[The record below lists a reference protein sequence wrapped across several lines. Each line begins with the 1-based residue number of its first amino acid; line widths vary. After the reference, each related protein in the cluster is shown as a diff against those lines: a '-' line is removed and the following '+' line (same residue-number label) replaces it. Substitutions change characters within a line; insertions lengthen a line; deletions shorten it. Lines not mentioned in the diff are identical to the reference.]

1 MSYVAL
7 KKVVLVSLTL
17 YAASAWYAHFFA
29 PNENLYPLF
38 SWNLFSYIPNEV
50 QTYTITILSYNHTI
64 YNPPLAFDKKLFLL
78 SSVNRSPNEFI
89 WEIGEL
95 GRAFEAQDTDAI
107 KRGRT
112 LVETLFRGM
121 PARYEVHHATYDPLT
136 YWKTDAFKEM
146 RMIGVVDTS
155 VKP

>member
-1 MSYVAL
+1 MSYAVL
-7 KKVVLVSLTL
+7 KKVVLVSLMF

-50 QTYTITILSYNHTI
+50 QTYTITILSYSHTV

-78 SSVNRSPNEFI
+78 TSVNRSPNELI

-95 GRAFEAQDTDAI
+95 GRALKAQDTDAI

-112 LVETLFRGM
+112 LVETLFRGV
-121 PARYEVHHATYDPLT
+121 PTRYEVYYATYDPLT
-136 YWKTDAFKEM
+136 HWETGAFKEM
-146 RMIGVVDTS
+146 RSVGIIDTS